1 MNKVAY
7 ILRLPEIDREA
18 EIERVP
24 FTEPK
29 GVSWREAKKRLRSYY
44 LNEAAKLRQI
54 TEKEYFND
62 DPVPQ

>member
-7 ILRLPEIDREA
+7 VCHVDRLDPIITKVNYDD
-18 EIERVP
+18 
-24 FTEPK
+24 PK
-29 GVSWREAKKRLRSYY
+29 GVAWRDAKKQLRSYY
-44 LNEAAKLRQI
+44 LQQAAQLRQI